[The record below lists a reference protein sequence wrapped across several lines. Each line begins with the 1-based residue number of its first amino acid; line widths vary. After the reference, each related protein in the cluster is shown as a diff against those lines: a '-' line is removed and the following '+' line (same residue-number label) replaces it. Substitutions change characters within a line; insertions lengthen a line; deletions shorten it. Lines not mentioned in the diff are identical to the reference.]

1 MIRCYVH
8 VRDHYDLIARYLK
21 SHVEQTCEDYYYSVR
36 TRYNDAG
43 FSAAQAARFIYL
55 NKTCFNGIFRV
66 NTRGEFNVPY
76 GWKEPPALPSATM
89 LASISGALKGAELRA
104 CNFQAAV
111 EHSCKGDLIYLD
123 PPYPPLNGTAYFT
136 HYTASRFGDSDHE
149 KVAAICKELDRGKC
163 LLLVS
168 NADTP
173 KIRQLYRQFNCNSV
187 EVTRFV
193 TCKSKHVARELI
205 ITNYEIPRTELSI

>member
-1 MIRCYVH
+1 MRGLLLLGADALQRCGIFGSAGGTIH
-8 VRDHYDLIARYLK
+8 LPEQDLFQRHFSSQHEGRVQRSLRVEGAART
-21 SHVEQTCEDYYYSVR
+21 SER
-36 TRYNDAG
+36 NDAG
-43 FSAAQAARFIYL
+43 
-55 NKTCFNGIFRV
+55 
-66 NTRGEFNVPY
+66 EH
-76 GWKEPPALPSATM
+76 
-89 LASISGALKGAELRA
+89 SGALEGRGIARVQLPSGSRA
-104 CNFQAAV
+104 Q
-111 EHSCKGDLIYLD
+111 HCKGDLIYLD

-193 TCKSKHVARELI
+193 TCKSKHMARELI
-205 ITNYEIPRTELSI
+205 TANYEIPRTELNI